1 LRTNPFDVQV
11 KELKHA
17 SHESTLQLYFAYP
30 FQVWSLATN
39 NLNSKPTIESHPQKT
54 LKRFTKRFAEQHKC
68 TYYVRTITKKFLRM
82 NQIYNTQAPKKPT
95 NVSINSDLLAQAK
108 ELKINL
114 SATLEN
120 ALTDLVN
127 AKQQELWKQKN
138 KIAIEA
144 YNQLVD
150 ENGVFG
156 DDLRSF

>member
-1 LRTNPFDVQV
+1 
-11 KELKHA
+11 
-17 SHESTLQLYFAYP
+17 
-30 FQVWSLATN
+30 
-39 NLNSKPTIESHPQKT
+39 
-54 LKRFTKRFAEQHKC
+54 
-68 TYYVRTITKKFLRM
+68 M

-138 KIAIEA
+138 KTAIEA